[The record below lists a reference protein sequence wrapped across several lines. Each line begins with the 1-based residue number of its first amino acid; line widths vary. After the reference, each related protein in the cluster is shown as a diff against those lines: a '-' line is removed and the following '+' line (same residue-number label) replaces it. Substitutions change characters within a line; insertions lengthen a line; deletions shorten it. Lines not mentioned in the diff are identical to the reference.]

1 MPPRK
6 KKPAAPPPAPAPPPA
21 VQRPAAPKPPA
32 FIPPSPWRRFDP
44 LCHTTLGLDRLTFG
58 SAADAAWAA
67 ERMVSA
73 HPDLPADVADLLRTL
88 ADDIG
93 RWDAALVDAAEA
105 VNEAEDRAEKAN
117 DAAAIH
123 AAASSST
130 IDELNEEIG
139 KLRSA
144 EDRYGE
150 QIDDLAEQV
159 DTLRAERD
167 AARQV
172 LADMVKQAGL
182 V

>member
-6 KKPAAPPPAPAPPPA
+6 KPAASPPAPAPPPA
-21 VQRPAAPKPPA
+21 VQQPAAPKPPA
-32 FIPPSPWRRFDP
+32 FIPPSPWKRFDP
-44 LCHTTLGLDRLTFG
+44 LCHVTLGLDRLTFG
-58 SAADAAWAA
+58 SAADASWAA
-67 ERMVSA
+67 ERVVSA
-73 HPDLPADVADLLRTL
+73 HPDLPADVVDLLRAL

-105 VNEAEDRAEKAN
+105 VNEAEDRAEKAEEAEE
-117 DAAAIH
+117 DADRESKA
-123 AAASSST
+123 T

-167 AARQV
+167 NARQV
-172 LADMVKQAGL
+172 LADMLRHAGL
-182 V
+182 A